1 MSLCSELENI
11 NISVDYFSFI
21 KEVFNDYLQY
31 VFNYKTITNEYIQ
44 KLEIFH
50 EKYSDKLLGND
61 LDTTKY
67 KNVNTKH
74 VFSFTS
80 PLIKII
86 GKHIEYLKIFMEGID
101 SQIENSNK
109 WIKEN
114 EILSNKFQLMFEEAR
129 KDLLK
134 KYREIDKLRDLYKI
148 NMSNTEDI
156 LVKNFNK
163 KDKNNIMKDQIK
175 NSLTSA
181 KKIEKDYKDLI
192 NSTKL
197 FEGTFDSLYLSSI
210 ENFKRLSSEMSNQLK
225 DAIINFIVLLKDS
238 MKMISI
244 ELDMHIPSLSNLD
257 EKKEMEKIMV
267 NSYSKNNK
275 LIHVKPEKYRL
286 KLFKK
291 RKGEET
297 GDDNNLIK
305 PPILNIEDGFGEISL
320 IEDENII
327 NIIKTMKEH
336 FEFFEDNNLDMEIEE
351 EKHKCLILTKKI
363 FNIEDPK
370 LKNNTPTDEEIEKL
384 NTLLDKH
391 HNRVVFLQILS
402 EPRGSGK
409 FEITQ
414 LTFDILSKLLNTIIN
429 KVERD
434 NDFHSVE
441 NAIIISQTYYVNDN
455 KNNQNKNNKIYLQQK
470 IQNNEIFKS
479 KKFWEE
485 FLDFCINKQIIRS
498 VTNDAKNGNILKEN
512 RKDTEDKMSNIAFGR
527 IAPYV
532 NNMKDFGLD
541 KESIIQIVFPKMEKY
556 RMNNESIELVKNLID
571 NI

>member
-11 NISVDYFSFI
+11 NISVDYFIFI

-31 VFNYKTITNEYIQ
+31 IFNYKSITNEYIQ

-61 LDTTKY
+61 IDNINN
-67 KNVNTKH
+67 KNINTKH

-80 PLIKII
+80 PLVKII
-86 GKHIEYLKIFMEGID
+86 GKQIEYLKIFMEGVD
-101 SQIENSNK
+101 SQIENNNK
-109 WIKEN
+109 WLKEN
-114 EILSNKFQLMFEEAR
+114 EILSNKFHLMFEEAR

-134 KYREIDKLRDLYKI
+134 KYREIDKLRDLYKL

-163 KDKNNIMKDQIK
+163 KDKNNIMKEQIK

-197 FEGTFDSLYLSSI
+197 FEGTFDSLYLSSL
-210 ENFKRLSSEMSNQLK
+210 ENFKKLSSDTSNQLK
-225 DAIINFIVLLKDS
+225 DSIINFIVLLKDN
-238 MKMISI
+238 MKMTSI

-257 EKKEMEKIMV
+257 EKKEMEKIIV

-291 RKGEET
+291 RKGEEI
-297 GDDNNLIK
+297 GDDNTSFK
-305 PPILNIEDGFGEISL
+305 SPIVNIEDGFGETSL

-336 FEFFEDNNLDMEIEE
+336 FELFEDNDLDMEIEE

-370 LKNNTPTDEEIEKL
+370 LKNNIPKDEEIEKL

-429 KVERD
+429 KVEKD

-455 KNNQNKNNKIYLQQK
+455 KNKNNKLYLQQK
-470 IQNNEIFKS
+470 IQNNELFKS

>member
-11 NISVDYFSFI
+11 NISIDYFSFI

-31 VFNYKTITNEYIQ
+31 IFNYKTITNEYIQ

-134 KYREIDKLRDLYKI
+134 KYREIDKLRDLYKL
-148 NMSNTEDI
+148 NMSNAEDI

-275 LIHVKPEKYRL
+275 LVHVKPEKYRL

-291 RKGEET
+291 RKEEET
-297 GDDNNLIK
+297 GDNNNLIK

-391 HNRVVFLQILS
+391 HNRVVFLQLLS

>member
-31 VFNYKTITNEYIQ
+31 IFNYKTITNEYIQ

-134 KYREIDKLRDLYKI
+134 KYREIDKLRDLYKL

-175 NSLTSA
+175 SSLTSA

-291 RKGEET
+291 RKEEET
-297 GDDNNLIK
+297 GNDNNLIK

-402 EPRGSGK
+402 GPRGSGK